1 MNLFVADF
9 YDGVP
14 ALQLIATGY
23 HSRDHFEKLVQE
35 QNHLSLSLFKK
46 LRQQQVCLHCSLL
59 LQKVNRIS
67 ISYPLDN
74 NSCKN
79 KTTYHCRF
87 SRNCGSSKFEEL
99 EEEEEDVNDSVDQS
113 LLD

>member
-9 YDGVP
+9 CDGVP
-14 ALQLIATGY
+14 PLQLIATGY
-23 HSRDHFEKLVQE
+23 HFRDHFEKLVQE
-35 QNHLSLSLFKK
+35 QNHLSLFKK

-67 ISYPLDN
+67 SSYPLDN

-99 EEEEEDVNDSVDQS
+99 EEEEDVNDSVDQS